1 MSILS
6 QYRAPSY
13 VLCHTSRYVLRTYFL
28 LPFLV
33 LPPLSVSIYLLSFTR
48 TSVHPNARLHDLF
61 VGQSAYVQ
69 TSAEHPFH
77 TLTSPQTV
85 LEVSLPHHRSTP
97 NHASNPRPIPP
108 PSQARHPPSMR
119 LTRVPNRKPDV
130 PHPCASHPCLHTSV
144 CPADA
149 YTSMSSCPFARPPL
163 CIYFSDQAMYC
174 ATLEDTSSPQPSED
188 IFRASALGASS
199 FSLYLFISD
208 HLPEQVSILTHVSMT
223 CSWVNLHMYKH
234 LICRTSFPHPTPPNE
249 PADCLLRSPFPP
261 TTPNRPRP
269 IPTESPRPACVHT
282 CKPPG
287 DAATRGV
294 DTQHG
299 LRVFRATLLCR
310 SQPFR
315 PPPPHPLRK
324 SNSRPACR
332 LEYPRNFC
340 GSFKQ

>member
-1 MSILS
+1 
-6 QYRAPSY
+6 
-13 VLCHTSRYVLRTYFL
+13 
-28 LPFLV
+28 
-33 LPPLSVSIYLLSFTR
+33 
-48 TSVHPNARLHDLF
+48 
-61 VGQSAYVQ
+61 
-69 TSAEHPFH
+69 
-77 TLTSPQTV
+77 
-85 LEVSLPHHRSTP
+85 
-97 NHASNPRPIPP
+97 
-108 PSQARHPPSMR
+108 MR

-144 CPADA
+144 RPADA

-299 LRVFRATLLCR
+299 LHSGFSGPRYSAGHSRFGLPPTPP
-310 SQPFR
+310 SQIQLSPS
-315 PPPPHPLRK
+315 L
-324 SNSRPACR
+324 PA
-332 LEYPRNFC
+332 
-340 GSFKQ
+340 